1 MSKVAQ
7 PANKLA
13 PPASKRP
20 QAIAPAPPRA
30 AMMSSRDLGL
40 AALLVGLLLF
50 AYLPALNGGL
60 VWDDDA
66 HLTRADLQSWHGLGR
81 IWFQVGA
88 TQQYYPLLHSA
99 FWLEYQIWGA
109 NTLGYHLTNLAL
121 HAASAL
127 LLVLLL
133 RRLELP
139 GAWLA
144 AFLFALHPVSVES
157 VAWISEQK
165 NALSTV
171 FYLAS
176 ALMYLRFD
184 KTRRQRDYFV
194 ALGLFVAALLSK
206 SVTATLPAALLVVLW
221 WRRGALDLKRD
232 VQPLAPWLALGIGS
246 GLFTAWVER
255 HYVGALG
262 VHFTLS
268 LAQRVLVA
276 GRVIWFYLAKL
287 AWPVSLMFVYPRW
300 NVDARVWWQWLFPLG
315 VVALTAALWMLARKR
330 RGPLA
335 GFLFFAGTLFPV
347 LGFLNVFPFV
357 FSFVADHFQYQ
368 ASLGI
373 LVPAAW
379 GLTWAA
385 RRAVWLPGV
394 AVAGLALLTWN
405 HSGTFRDAEAL
416 YSDTIA
422 RNPESW
428 MAHNNLGS
436 ILSRQPGRY
445 SEAMDH
451 LEAAVRLN
459 PESAEAHLNL
469 GVLLSD
475 TPGRIQEAIAHYQA
489 ALRIEPNYAVAHND
503 LGGALSEIPGRTQD
517 AIAEY
522 QAALRINPDYS
533 EAHNN
538 LGSAYAGMP
547 GRSGDAILEFEQA
560 LRGKPDLAEAQAN
573 LGTALAKVPGRRDEA
588 IEHLQIAVRLRPD
601 MASERDLL
609 GRLLQAKQQQQQQ
622 RR

>member
-1 MSKVAQ
+1 
-7 PANKLA
+7 
-13 PPASKRP
+13 
-20 QAIAPAPPRA
+20 
-30 AMMSSRDLGL
+30 
-40 AALLVGLLLF
+40 
-50 AYLPALNGGL
+50 
-60 VWDDDA
+60 
-66 HLTRADLQSWHGLGR
+66 
-81 IWFQVGA
+81 
-88 TQQYYPLLHSA
+88 
-99 FWLEYQIWGA
+99 
-109 NTLGYHLTNLAL
+109 
-121 HAASAL
+121 
-127 LLVLLL
+127 
-133 RRLELP
+133 
-139 GAWLA
+139 
-144 AFLFALHPVSVES
+144 
-157 VAWISEQK
+157 
-165 NALSTV
+165 
-171 FYLAS
+171 
-176 ALMYLRFD
+176 
-184 KTRRQRDYFV
+184 
-194 ALGLFVAALLSK
+194 
-206 SVTATLPAALLVVLW
+206 
-221 WRRGALDLKRD
+221 
-232 VQPLAPWLALGIGS
+232 
-246 GLFTAWVER
+246 LFTAWVER

-268 LAQRVLVA
+268 LAQRLLLA

-287 AWPVSLMFVYPRW
+287 VWPVNLMFVYPRW
-300 NVDARVWWQWLFPLG
+300 NLDARVWWQWLFPLG

-394 AVAGLALLTWN
+394 AVAALALLTWN
-405 HSGTFRDAEAL
+405 QSGAFRDAETL
-416 YSDTIA
+416 YTDTLKK
-422 RNPESW
+422 NPDSW

-475 TPGRIQEAIAHYQA
+475 TPGRVDDAIAHFQA

-503 LGGALSEIPGRTQD
+503 LGGTLSEIPGRTQD

-573 LGTALAKVPGRRDEA
+573 LGTALAKVEGRRDEA

-609 GRLLQAKQQQQQQ
+609 GRLLQAQQQQQQ